1 MLCRIH
7 FLSECTES
15 LFLCRKEG
23 RREIYSDLSEGAGKF
38 AMEED
43 VVRYTVLVLEAT
55 YYFKVRTSVC
65 CSRKK
70 GKERIF

>member
-1 MLCRIH
+1 
-7 FLSECTES
+7 
-15 LFLCRKEG
+15 
-23 RREIYSDLSEGAGKF
+23 
-38 AMEED
+38 MEED